1 MNHTTLEIFKTVAEE
16 RSVTRAAKLLGRA
29 QSNITTR
36 IHQLEEEL
44 GVELFARGNKRMLLS
59 PAGEHFLGY
68 ALRILSLAEEARQ
81 ALHPATPGGNL
92 RMGAMDATAA
102 SRLPQLLPRFHAQCP
117 EVKLTLKTQPT
128 RQLAQQ
134 VLDAE
139 LDCAL
144 VSLPQGAPPPDDL
157 EFVPIFQEQLMLVL
171 QAHPQPF
178 RFAAFAE
185 GCTYRAMGEAFLA
198 QSEEAEIEV
207 QDVGSY
213 HAMLACVASGGYAGI
228 VPQSVLETLTL
239 PEASQLQPV
248 GQAIT
253 QLIWRKG
260 YASPALEKMRQLLE
274 SASDL

>member
-1 MNHTTLEIFKTVAEE
+1 MNHTTLEIFKTVAQE
-16 RSVTRAAKLLGRA
+16 RSVTRAAKRLGRA

-44 GVELFARGNKRMLLS
+44 GVELFARGNKGCCC
-59 PAGEHFLGY
+59 PPPVNIFG
-68 ALRILSLAEEARQ
+68 LRAENPQPAEEARQ

-102 SRLPQLLPRFHAQCP
+102 SRLPPLLPRFRALCP
-117 EVKLTLKTQPT
+117 EVTLTLKTQPT
-128 RQLAQQ
+128 RQLTQQ
-134 VLDAE
+134 VLDAA

-144 VSLPQGAPPPDDL
+144 VSLPQGTPPPDDL
-157 EFVPIFQEQLMLVL
+157 EYVSIFKEQLLLVL
-171 QAHPQPF
+171 PANPQRF
-178 RFAAFAE
+178 RFAAFAQ

-198 QSEEAEIEV
+198 QSEEVENEIR
-207 QDVGSY
+207 DVGSY

-228 VPQSVLETLTL
+228 VPQSVLDTLTL
-239 PEASQLQPV
+239 PEASQLRPV